1 MAKVQAFPKS
11 QPPQSQDRQPGRT
24 EEMLPLPQDHME
36 RYQAAGK
43 LKGKNALITGGDSG
57 IGRAVAIGFAKE
69 GANVAIGYLNET
81 EDAQKTKRAVEAE
94 GVKCI
99 LIPGDISNQEFC
111 KTLAKQAM
119 DAFGSINILVNNAAE
134 QHEVKHFED
143 IPAEQIQQTFATNL
157 FSHMFLTQEILPQMK
172 AGDAIINTASITAY
186 HGHETLMDYST
197 TKGALVS
204 FTRSLSQS
212 LAKKNIRVNAV
223 APGPIWTPLIPA
235 SFDDE
240 KVAKF
245 GSSTPMGRAGQ
256 PDEVAPAYI
265 FLASDDASYITGQV
279 IHPNGGTII
288 NG

>member
-1 MAKVQAFPKS
+1 MGKLHAFPTK
-11 QPPQSQDRQPGRT
+11 QAPQHQDHQPGIT
-24 EEMLPLPQDHME
+24 DEMRPKPQDHME

-69 GANVAIGYLNET
+69 GANVAINYLEEN
-81 EDAQKTKRAVEAE
+81 EDAQETKRAVEAE
-94 GVKCI
+94 GVKCV
-99 LIPGDISNQEFC
+99 LIQGDLSHHEFC
-111 KTLAKQAM
+111 DKLAKEAKE
-119 DAFGSINILVNNAAE
+119 ALGHIHILVNNAAE
-134 QHEVKHFED
+134 QHEAEDFED
-143 IPAEQIQQTFATNL
+143 IPEAQIQQTFATNL
-157 FSHMFLTQEILPQMK
+157 FGAMYLTQKILPDMK
-172 AGDAIINTASITAY
+172 AGDCIINTASITAY
-186 HGHETLMDYST
+186 YGNKTLIDYSM

-235 SFDDE
+235 SFDSE
-240 KVAKF
+240 KVEKF
-245 GSSTPMGRAGQ
+245 GSQTPMGRAGQ

-279 IHPNGGTII
+279 IHPNGGSII